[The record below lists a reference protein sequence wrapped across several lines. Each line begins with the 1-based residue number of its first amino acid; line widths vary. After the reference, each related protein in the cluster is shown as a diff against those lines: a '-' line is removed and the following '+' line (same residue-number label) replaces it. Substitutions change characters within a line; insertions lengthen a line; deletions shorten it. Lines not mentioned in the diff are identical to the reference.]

1 LEKYR
6 QLEPEDE
13 DLEVLNQ
20 LLKAMKSGRS
30 GPVNVAPKTDQL

>member
-1 LEKYR
+1 
-6 QLEPEDE
+6 LEPEDE

-30 GPVNVAPKTDQL
+30 SPMNVVPKADPL

>member
-1 LEKYR
+1 
-6 QLEPEDE
+6 LEPEDE

-30 GPVNVAPKTDQL
+30 SPVNAVPKPEH